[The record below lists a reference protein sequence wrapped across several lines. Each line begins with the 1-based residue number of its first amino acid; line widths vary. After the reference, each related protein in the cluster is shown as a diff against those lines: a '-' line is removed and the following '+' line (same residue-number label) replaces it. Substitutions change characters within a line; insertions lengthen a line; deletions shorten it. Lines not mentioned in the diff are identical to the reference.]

1 MAKTA
6 RGCPQC
12 GSHNTWGLGR
22 SGVQVCDACDYRW
35 IPCSDQYCRG
45 YRVVTDGSPS
55 IIGCP
60 DCDKEHGGVQSKVVQ
75 WWPEAWRA
83 VAREL
88 DDREDK
94 NALVPKTSSVPARE

>member
-1 MAKTA
+1 M
-6 RGCPQC
+6 
-12 GSHNTWGLGR
+12 
-22 SGVQVCDACDYRW
+22 CDACDYRW

-45 YRVVTDGSPS
+45 YRVVTENAPG

-60 DCDKEHGGVQSKVVQ
+60 DCDKEHGGVRSSVVQ

-83 VAREL
+83 VARKL